1 MIMDFKKNHEYVSK
15 TDCAQEWAVIK
26 SEMQGMAT
34 PIAGDPNVVTPAVM
48 RAIAG
53 SKEMEIWF
61 KGL

>member
-1 MIMDFKKNHEYVSK
+1 MIDFKKNHVYVGKS
-15 TDCAQEWAVIK
+15 DHAQEWAVIK

-34 PIAGDPNVVTPAVM
+34 SIAGDPDVVTPAVM